1 MREFIEKIIREIG
14 DDPTREGLQK
24 TPERTE
30 RALRYLTSGYRMD
43 PKKVLKRALF
53 TEEYDEMVIV
63 KDIDI
68 FSLCEHHMLPFLGKC
83 HVAYLPKK
91 KIIGLS
97 KIVRVVEI
105 YSRRLQ
111 VQERLTQEVASA
123 IQETLEPHGTA
134 VIIEAYHLCMMMRGV
149 EKQHAKAV
157 TSAMLGVFRTKHATR
172 MELLDLL
179 RSGDSL
185 LR

>member
-1 MREFIEKIIREIG
+1 
-14 DDPTREGLQK
+14 
-24 TPERTE
+24 
-30 RALRYLTSGYRMD
+30 
-43 PKKVLKRALF
+43 
-53 TEEYDEMVIV
+53 
-63 KDIDI
+63 
-68 FSLCEHHMLPFLGKC
+68 
-83 HVAYLPKK
+83 KK
-91 KIIGLS
+91 KIVGLS

-157 TSAMLGVFRTKHATR
+157 TSAMLGVFRTRHATR